1 MKREFK
7 FTEAAPLIQCIENNR
22 EKLIGQKIMHY
33 YHDSCTGAGESPAVF
48 VVGDVAIIVYYYWY
62 SCMSIIVV
70 DKESF
75 LADTSLHFL
84 YKDIPESRNVW
95 HTEYRYDDRVDFVGK
110 RIKKIS
116 VERFSDAH
124 ETCQALGGVRPKGGD
139 YFKTIT
145 VYLENGKK
153 FYISG
158 MSADY
163 DGYVSV
169 WDDE

>member
-33 YHDSCTGAGESPAVF
+33 YRDSCTGAGESPAVF
-48 VVGDVAIIVYYYWY
+48 VVGDIAIIVYYYWY
-62 SCMSIIVV
+62 SCMSIVAV

-75 LADTSLHFL
+75 FADTTLHFL

-95 HTEYRYDDRVDFVGK
+95 HTEYRYDDHVDFVGK
-110 RIKKIS
+110 RIKNIS

-124 ETCQALGGVRPKGGD
+124 ETCQNLGGARPEGGD

-145 VYLENGKK
+145 VQMSNGKS
-153 FYISG
+153 FYICG
-158 MSADY
+158 EDALM
-163 DGYVSV
+163 DGYMDV
-169 WDDE
+169 WE